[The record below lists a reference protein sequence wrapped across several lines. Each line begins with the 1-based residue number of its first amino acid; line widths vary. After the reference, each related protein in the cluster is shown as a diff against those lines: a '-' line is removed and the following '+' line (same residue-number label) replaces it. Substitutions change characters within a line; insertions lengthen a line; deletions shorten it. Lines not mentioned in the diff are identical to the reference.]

1 MSKSKSEIIQRIH
14 GNSSKV
20 SLLLAGGGTNFV
32 NDLLTEPGASRTI
45 LDLQIPYSESSMI
58 KILGDSPDKFVSLS
72 VAKKMAKIA
81 YSRSLFLRMNKDPV
95 LGLACTASIAT
106 DRSKKGSHEVHVV
119 GHSSDTL
126 ISRSLIFKKGHRSRT
141 KEDEVVSTIALQTLC
156 DLVNEKANLE
166 IDLLDDEEIFSE
178 TTKYQTP
185 LEAIFNGHIKTV
197 RISPDGYQIADDLI
211 SEGVFPGSFNPI
223 HTGHKNLASIAERVL
238 DTEICYELSLHNV
251 DKRSLSEDELSLRL
265 NNIGKERSV
274 LITTAP
280 TFVEKSNIFPGCTF
294 ILGSDTAK
302 RLFDKKYYNGID
314 SEVFSA
320 MEQIKSQGCQFLVAG
335 RLLEDTKFTTLK
347 DLAIPDGFRSIF
359 HEIPESEFR
368 DDVSSS
374 FLRNQ
379 ESD

>member
-1 MSKSKSEIIQRIH
+1 M
-14 GNSSKV
+14 
-20 SLLLAGGGTNFV
+20 
-32 NDLLTEPGASRTI
+32 
-45 LDLQIPYSESSMI
+45 
-58 KILGDSPDKFVSLS
+58 
-72 VAKKMAKIA
+72 
-81 YSRSLFLRMNKDPV
+81 
-95 LGLACTASIAT
+95 
-106 DRSKKGSHEVHVV
+106 
-119 GHSSDTL
+119 
-126 ISRSLIFKKGHRSRT
+126 
-141 KEDEVVSTIALQTLC
+141 
-156 DLVNEKANLE
+156 
-166 IDLLDDEEIFSE
+166 
-178 TTKYQTP
+178 
-185 LEAIFNGHIKTV
+185 
-197 RISPDGYQIADDLI
+197 
-211 SEGVFPGSFNPI
+211 
-223 HTGHKNLASIAERVL
+223 
-238 DTEICYELSLHNV
+238 HNV

-347 DLAIPDGFRSIF
+347 DLDIPDGFRSIF

-368 DDVSSS
+368 NDVSSS
-374 FLRNQ
+374 FLRSQ